1 MIPNELI
8 QANELQKMG
17 DYKLSGRFYQKFFDD
32 NPEHPLRFKALFEVA
47 DNLFHAGCYRDAKN
61 GYELFL
67 SYCVKQ
73 RNLSEEEA
81 GWVRAYTKLS
91 QSRIKTIEQKLVL
104 HKRKNIQK

>member
-47 DNLFHAGCYRDAKN
+47 DNFFHAGCYEEARN
-61 GYELFL
+61 GYKLFL
-67 SYCVKQ
+67 SYCAKQ
-73 RNLSEEEA
+73 RNLSEEEL
-81 GWVRAYTKLS
+81 GWICAYTKLS
-91 QSRIKTIEQKLVL
+91 HSRIKTIEQKLFSN
-104 HKRKNIQK
+104 KSKNIQK